1 MAASQRCRYGTA
13 PTTKPLWQA
22 FFPSTTEQE
31 WNAQMTAA
39 NPNAFA
45 NEVSCAL
52 LAKAYDRPVAIVGGG
67 GQIFVTWVGAEVR
80 VTWDD
85 MIVVRLRDEHYSPMI
100 QDVTVAMVRAM
111 AGVKQLGHTVSLLG
125 TVQTHYLEC
134 GWSGYPLA

>member
-1 MAASQRCRYGTA
+1 MWGRVRGDGNCLWRSAGQILDLPWQQVKEAAMAQA

-67 GQIFVTWVGAEVR
+67 GQIFVT
-80 VTWDD
+80 
-85 MIVVRLRDEHYSPMI
+85 
-100 QDVTVAMVRAM
+100 
-111 AGVKQLGHTVSLLG
+111 
-125 TVQTHYLEC
+125 
-134 GWSGYPLA
+134 